1 MLILLQPQSL
11 IIAIS
16 ITKKSKLHSLS
27 SSSAIWLASKIF
39 YSSSSR
45 KKSKLH
51 PEHGKGLRRQ
61 HVQSVRWITL
71 LQGKGSFCPRLPLA
85 DGGTTVLISF
95 PVRGQ
100 GQEDSSSGDWDP
112 STGPSVL
119 MFSQQRLCRRN
130 SSLEGW

>member
-45 KKSKLH
+45 KKKQAASRTRERALKAAC
-51 PEHGKGLRRQ
+51 
-61 HVQSVRWITL
+61 SV
-71 LQGKGSFCPRLPLA
+71 C
-85 DGGTTVLISF
+85 
-95 PVRGQ
+95 
-100 GQEDSSSGDWDP
+100 
-112 STGPSVL
+112 
-119 MFSQQRLCRRN
+119 
-130 SSLEGW
+130 